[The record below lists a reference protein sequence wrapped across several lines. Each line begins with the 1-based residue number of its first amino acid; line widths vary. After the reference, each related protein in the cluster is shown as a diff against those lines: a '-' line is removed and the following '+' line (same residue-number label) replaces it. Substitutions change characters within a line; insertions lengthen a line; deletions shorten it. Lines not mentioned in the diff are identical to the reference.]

1 MLGSF
6 PSRRV
11 FAAACALALLATG
24 AAAKDAAPVD
34 LNTASLKEL
43 EELPG
48 VGEATAKKIVAG
60 RPYSSVDDLAK
71 AGVSKST
78 ISKIRSQVTVAGAAP
93 AGAPSSAAKPSA
105 GKSAA
110 APAATKPAS
119 GPVDLN
125 TASLKELEELP
136 GVGEATAK
144 KIVAGR
150 PYSSVDDLSKAG
162 VSKSTIE
169 KLRPSATVS
178 AAAARAP
185 AAPPQAAPQARA
197 PSSAPTPAPAPTP
210 AAPSSPAASPPA
222 SAPPAAA
229 AHASTS
235 SKTAKLA
242 PGQKINLNTAGKEEL
257 EMLPGIGPTKS
268 QAIIDGRPFSKP
280 EDVMKVK
287 GIKEGTYAKIKDYI
301 VVN

>member
-6 PSRRV
+6 PSRWV
-11 FAAACALALLATG
+11 FAAACAVALLATG
-24 AAAKDAAPVD
+24 AAAMDAAPVD

-93 AGAPSSAAKPSA
+93 AGAPSGAAKPSA

-197 PSSAPTPAPAPTP
+197 PSSAPPPAPAPTP
-210 AAPSSPAASPPA
+210 AS
-222 SAPPAAA
+222 
-229 AHASTS
+229 HET
-235 SKTAKLA
+235 
-242 PGQKINLNTAGKEEL
+242 E
-257 EMLPGIGPTKS
+257 
-268 QAIIDGRPFSKP
+268 
-280 EDVMKVK
+280 
-287 GIKEGTYAKIKDYI
+287 
-301 VVN
+301 